1 MLAFPAM
8 DTTAEVLRA
17 AALDLTRTLDLEEVL
32 DKLLAHL
39 ERLVPYDTA
48 NVMLVEDEDARLN
61 VRAIRGYEV
70 WGDAAAVRR
79 GSFPLD
85 THPILNQLLR
95 DRRSLLIPETIG
107 AAGWQLHDGAHHVRS
122 WMGVPLISG
131 DRVIGLYAVDKSTPH
146 FFTQDHVRATEA
158 LAPYAAIAI
167 VNARLFER
175 GESLNQ
181 SLARQV
187 AEFKTLLEV
196 MPIGIAVAR
205 DPECRW
211 IDGNQYLARQFG
223 IPAGA
228 NASFSNPGDALQ
240 GAEIRQDGRPLP
252 ASRMPMQHAIATGA
266 EVLDMEMEVVRD
278 GRTVATILGYAAPL
292 FDEAGRPRGA
302 IGASLD
308 ITERKRAEEQ
318 IRSLAYKDSLTG
330 LPNRLLFG
338 DRLRVAVAQAHRVG
352 QRLAV
357 LFLDLDRL
365 KVINDSLGHSVGDR
379 MIAEVGQRLRT
390 CVREGDTVARLGGDE
405 FTLLLPGIT
414 QVVDAAKVAEKVL
427 EVLRAPVHVD
437 GRELFV
443 TASLGIS
450 VYPEDGRDAET
461 LLKNADTAMYRAK
474 DQGRDHYQLY
484 TSAMNATALERLAL
498 ESSLRK
504 ALAQDELVLYYQPV
518 LDLASGR
525 VHGVE
530 SLLRWRHPE
539 MGLVSPAEFVPLAE
553 LTGLILPMG
562 PWTLRTA
569 CRQAQAWRRQ
579 LSSDLTVAVN
589 LSARQFQQPDLA
601 GQVAAALEEAG
612 LQPRLLELEI
622 TESNAMHHA
631 ESTIRTLRE
640 LKSLGVR
647 LSIDDFGTGYSSLSY
662 LKRFPIDTLKIDQSF
677 IRDISTDPDD
687 AAIATAV
694 IAMARTLELDVVAEG
709 VETEE
714 QLQFLADH
722 GCDRIQG
729 YVFSPA
735 VSAERCGEVLARH
748 QPRARV

>member
-1 MLAFPAM
+1 M

-17 AALDLTRTLDLEEVL
+17 AALDLTRTLDLGEVL

-39 ERLVPYDTA
+39 GRLVPYDTA
-48 NVMLVEDEDARLN
+48 NVMLVEDDARLA
-61 VRAIRGYEV
+61 VRAIRGYEA
-70 WGDAAAVRR
+70 WGDPDVVRAA
-79 GSFPLD
+79 SFTLD
-85 THPILNQLLR
+85 SHPILGQILR
-95 DRRSLLIPETIG
+95 ERRSLLIPYAADHPDWQRHVG
-107 AAGWQLHDGAHHVRS
+107 AEHVRS
-122 WMGVPLISG
+122 WMGVPLLAG
-131 DRVIGLYAVDKSTPH
+131 DRVIGLFAVDKAVPG
-146 FFTQDHVRATEA
+146 FFTEEHLRSTESM
-158 LAPYAAIAI
+158 APHAAIAI
-167 VNARLFER
+167 VNAGLFER
-175 GESLNQ
+175 AETLNQ
-181 SLARQV
+181 SLERQV
-187 AEFKTLLEV
+187 AEFQTLLDV

-205 DPECRW
+205 DPDCRW
-211 IDGNQYLARQFG
+211 IEGNPYLARQLG
-223 IPAGA
+223 IPQGT
-228 NASFSNPGDALQ
+228 NASFSHPGETLKA
-240 GAEIRQDGRPLP
+240 AELRQDGRAL
-252 ASRMPMQHAIATGA
+252 AAEELPMQRAIATGRD
-266 EVLDMEMEVVRD
+266 VLDMEMEVVRD
-278 GRTVATILGYAAPL
+278 GERVATILGYAAPL
-292 FDEAGRPRGA
+292 FDEDGRPRGA

-318 IRSLAYKDSLTG
+318 IRSLAYQDSLTG

-338 DRLRVAVAQAHRVG
+338 DRLRVAVAQAHRLG
-352 QRLAV
+352 HRLAV

-365 KVINDSLGHSVGDR
+365 KVINDSLGHSTGDR

-405 FTLLLPGIT
+405 FTLLLPAIG
-414 QVVDAAKVAEKVL
+414 QAVDAAKVAEKVL
-427 EVLRAPVHVD
+427 EVLRAPVRVD
-437 GRELFV
+437 GRELYV

-461 LLKNADTAMYRAK
+461 LLKNSDTAMYRAK

-498 ESSLRK
+498 ENSLRK
-504 ALAQDELVLYYQPV
+504 ALVQDELVLHYQPV
-518 LDLASGR
+518 LDLQSGR

-530 SLLRWRHPE
+530 SLLRWNHPE
-539 MGLVSPAEFVPLAE
+539 MGMVLPAEFIPLAE

-562 PWTLRTA
+562 PWTLRQA
-569 CRQAQAWRRQ
+569 CRQAQAWHRQ
-579 LSSDLTVAVN
+579 VAPELAVSVN
-589 LSARQFQQPDLA
+589 LSARQFQQADLA
-601 GQVAAALEEAG
+601 RQVAGALEEAG
-612 LQPRLLELEI
+612 LHPRFLELEI
-622 TESNAMHHA
+622 TETNAMHHA

-662 LKRFPIDTLKIDQSF
+662 LKRFPIDTLKIDKSF
-677 IRDISTDPDD
+677 IRDIDSDPDD

-714 QLQFLADH
+714 QLRFLAEH

-735 VSAERCGEVLARH
+735 VPAERCGEVLARH
-748 QPRARV
+748 QPRART

>member
-1 MLAFPAM
+1 MA
-8 DTTAEVLRA
+8 
-17 AALDLTRTLDLEEVL
+17 
-32 DKLLAHL
+32 
-39 ERLVPYDTA
+39 
-48 NVMLVEDEDARLN
+48 
-61 VRAIRGYEV
+61 
-70 WGDAAAVRR
+70 
-79 GSFPLD
+79 
-85 THPILNQLLR
+85 
-95 DRRSLLIPETIG
+95 
-107 AAGWQLHDGAHHVRS
+107 
-122 WMGVPLISG
+122 
-131 DRVIGLYAVDKSTPH
+131 PH
-146 FFTQDHVRATEA
+146 
-158 LAPYAAIAI
+158 AAIAI

-175 GESLNQ
+175 VESLNR
-181 SLARQV
+181 SLQRQV
-187 AEFKTLLEV
+187 AEFRTLLEV

-211 IDGNQYLARQFG
+211 IDGNHFLAQQLG
-223 IPAGA
+223 IPVGT
-228 NASFSNPGDALQ
+228 NASFSHPGESLRA
-240 GAEIRQDGRPLP
+240 AEIYRDGRPLP
-252 ASRMPMQHAIATGA
+252 ASEMPMQRAIATGR
-266 EVLDMEMEVVRD
+266 EVLDMEMEVMRE
-278 GRTVATILGYAAPL
+278 GRHVATILGYAAPL
-292 FDEAGRPRGA
+292 FDESGQTRGA

-318 IRSLAYKDSLTG
+318 IRSLAYQDSLTG

-338 DRLRVAVAQAHRVG
+338 DRLRVAVAQAHRLG
-352 QRLAV
+352 HRLAV

-405 FTLLLPGIT
+405 FTLLLPGIS
-414 QVVDAAKVAEKVL
+414 QAVDVAKVADKVL
-427 EVLRAPVHVD
+427 EVLRAPVEVD
-437 GRELFV
+437 GRELYV

-461 LLKNADTAMYRAK
+461 LLKNSDTAMYRAK
-474 DQGRDHYQLY
+474 DQGRDGYQLY

-504 ALAQDELVLYYQPV
+504 ALAHGELVLYYQPV
-518 LDLASGR
+518 LDLPSGR

-530 SLLRWRHPE
+530 CLLRWQHPE
-539 MGLVSPAEFVPLAE
+539 RGLISPGEFVPLAE

-562 PWTLRTA
+562 PWTLREA
-569 CRQAQAWRRQ
+569 CRQAKAWQ
-579 LSSDLTVAVN
+579 GGVAPDLTVSIN
-589 LSARQFQQPDLA
+589 LSARQFQQRDLA
-601 GQVAAALEEAG
+601 EQVGDALEEVG
-612 LQPRLLELEI
+612 LLPRLLEIEI
-622 TESNAMHHA
+622 TETNAMQHA

-640 LKSLGVR
+640 LKALGVR

-677 IRDISTDPDD
+677 IRDIGTDPDD

-714 QLQFLADH
+714 QLRFLADH

-729 YVFSPA
+729 YVFSPP
-735 VSAERCGEVLARH
+735 VPAERCGELLARH
-748 QPRARV
+748 QPRVRA